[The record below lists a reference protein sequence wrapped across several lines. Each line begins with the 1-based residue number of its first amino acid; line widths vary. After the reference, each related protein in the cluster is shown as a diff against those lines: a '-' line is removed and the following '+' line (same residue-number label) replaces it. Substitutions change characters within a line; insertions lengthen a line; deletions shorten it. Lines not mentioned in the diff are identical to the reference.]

1 VDLHTRV
8 AAAAGEHLTDPRRR
22 QRPAV
27 TCDEIAPTF
36 DVLRVTPNVLFP
48 PDQSYVDVSAVVEV
62 SDDFDDSS
70 AVRLVQV
77 RSNEPDNG
85 EEDGN
90 TVNDRRT

>member
-1 VDLHTRV
+1 MIVGLD
-8 AAAAGEHLTDPRRR
+8 
-22 QRPAV
+22 

-90 TVNDRRT
+90 TGQRPADVTVTVPLSGI